1 MRRRDQCGSYQISL
15 DVNAAVLGHSLAYE
29 KDINGPEVEFI
40 KVRQGGKAVMC
51 RVHAGVQLGRH

>member
-1 MRRRDQCGSYQISL
+1 VISL

-29 KDINGPEVEFI
+29 KDINSPQVEFI
-40 KVRQGGKAVMC
+40 KVRQRGKAVMC